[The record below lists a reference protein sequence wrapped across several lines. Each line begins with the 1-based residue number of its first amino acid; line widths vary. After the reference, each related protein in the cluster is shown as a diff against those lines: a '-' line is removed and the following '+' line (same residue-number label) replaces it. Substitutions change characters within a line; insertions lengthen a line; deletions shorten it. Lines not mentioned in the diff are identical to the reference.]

1 MTIQELFVQAT
12 RNKFRF
18 NSQTGLLT
26 VEQLWDL
33 PLTASNKANLDA
45 IAVELNHTLKS
56 SEESFVSKS
65 KRNTEVEQKL
75 EIVKYVIEQK
85 MAEAASAVEAKNRA
99 EQRTMIRDLIA
110 QKEQDGLKA
119 LTIDELRALEK
130 NL

>member
-12 RNKFRF
+12 RSKFRF
-18 NSQTGLLT
+18 NTQAGLLT

-33 PLTASNKANLDA
+33 PLTASNKASLDA
-45 IAVELNHTLKS
+45 IAVDLNRTLKS
-56 SEESFVSKS
+56 SEESFVSKT